1 MILLDLD
8 AQECGNL
15 VRLLRR
21 SLAARL
27 GVRDRAEARAVGERD
42 KAVHALTVLE
52 TVAKFGRST
61 KDLSR
66 GFARKQTIALSY
78 VAVCCSKLGRSSSM
92 ADGTPRS
99 GREIMGQIVKVAVAS
114 DAIIPILTLRLVICL
129 VEEHF
134 IFDAVCLLQDSLR
147 TLIDTLEAVPD
158 QASVV
163 TTMFEIRRYF
173 CLVLYKFHFFG
184 RGDYRGLLVESI
196 RRHTALFKNSS
207 LVLGKR
213 HPITQKILASL
224 ILCFD
229 EQLDWSVDDIPAE
242 LLEVRPL
249 LDDVPPDIVDRLQG
263 VLDRMRG

>member
-8 AQECGNL
+8 AQERGNL

-21 SLAARL
+21 SLSARL
-27 GVRDRAEARAVGERD
+27 GVRDRAEARAVGERGKGVQVFWAD
-42 KAVHALTVLE
+42 GD
-52 TVAKFGRST
+52 FC
-61 KDLSR
+61 SR
-66 GFARKQTIALSY
+66 LG
-78 VAVCCSKLGRSSSM
+78 LGR
-92 ADGTPRS
+92 ANRGAPARDERPRGWLRPRS

-147 TLIDTLEAVPD
+147 TLLDTLEAVPD

-263 VLDRMRG
+263 VLDRSSLPLRG

>member
-1 MILLDLD
+1 
-8 AQECGNL
+8 
-15 VRLLRR
+15 
-21 SLAARL
+21 
-27 GVRDRAEARAVGERD
+27 
-42 KAVHALTVLE
+42 
-52 TVAKFGRST
+52 
-61 KDLSR
+61 
-66 GFARKQTIALSY
+66 
-78 VAVCCSKLGRSSSM
+78 
-92 ADGTPRS
+92 
-99 GREIMGQIVKVAVAS
+99 MGQIVKVAVAS

-163 TTMFEIRRYF
+163 TTMFGIRRYF

-263 VLDRMRG
+263 VLDRSSLPLMG